1 MYTTQNSVIIVA
13 GGQGL
18 RMGADIKKQYLCIGA
33 VPVLT
38 RTLMAFD
45 SHADID
51 EIFLVIP
58 QNDYDYCKSRI
69 IAPYGFKKKIHIVAG
84 GKQRQ
89 DSVLNG
95 LEKLKKG
102 CMPDTDKIVLIH
114 DGVRP
119 FVGKDVIRDCIL
131 GAQKNGACVPGVK
144 ITDTVKQ
151 ADEYF
156 CVEKTIPRQQLYC
169 VQTPQA
175 FRLELIL
182 SAFEYAEKTS
192 FTGTDDASIV
202 EHAGQKVMISKGS
215 KFNIKITTPEDLV
228 IGESFVGLK
237 I

>member
-1 MYTTQNSVIIVA
+1 
-13 GGQGL
+13 
-18 RMGADIKKQYLCIGA
+18 MGADIKKQYLCLDSI
-33 VPVLT
+33 PVLT

-58 QNDYDYCKSRI
+58 QNDHDFCKNQV
-69 IAPYGFKKKIHIVAG
+69 IAPYGFKKKIHMVSG

-95 LEKLKKG
+95 LEKLKEA
-102 CMPDTDKIVLIH
+102 CAPDTDKIVLIH

-119 FVGKDVIRDCIL
+119 FVGKDVISDCIL
-131 GAQKNGACVPGVK
+131 GAQKNGACVPAVK

-151 ADEYF
+151 VDEHL
-156 CVEKTIPRQQLYC
+156 CIEKTIPRNQLYC

-175 FRLELIL
+175 FKLDLIL
-182 SAFEYAEKTS
+182 SAFEYAQRTS
-192 FTGTDDASIV
+192 FTGTDDASLV
-202 EHAGQKVMISKGS
+202 EYSGQKVMISKGS

-228 IGESFVGLK
+228 IGESFIGLK